1 MSQTMKASLAEFI
14 GVFFF
19 VFIGAGAICTDAIT
33 HGSVG
38 LVGIALA
45 HGLMMAINIA
55 ALGHISGGHFNP
67 AVTIALA
74 TINRISVRDAAAY
87 VASQLLGAGV
97 AGFALKSIFPSLVTA
112 APFLGATLPGNGI
125 DAQGALL
132 IEVVLTIVLLTAVY
146 GTAVAP
152 GGPRGVVPFAVGLA
166 IAVDILA
173 AGPLSGA
180 SMNPARTMGP
190 VFATGNTDLLWIYWV
205 GPVLGALAAV
215 WIYDALLAPAAA
227 PRPGA
232 AGTRARAA
240 RKR

>member
-1 MSQTMKASLAEFI
+1 MSQSMKASLAEFI

-74 TINRISVRDAAAY
+74 TINKISVKDAASY
-87 VASQLLGAGV
+87 VVAQLLGAGA
-97 AGFALKSIFPSLVTA
+97 AGFLLKAIFPSLASA
-112 APFLGATLPGNGI
+112 APYLGATLPGNGI
-125 DAQGALL
+125 DPSTCLL
-132 IEVVLTIVLLTAVY
+132 IEIVLTFVLLTAVY

-173 AGPLSGA
+173 GGPLSGA

-205 GPVLGALAAV
+205 GPVGGALAAV
-215 WIYDALLAPAAA
+215 WLYESLLAPAAA
-227 PRPGA
+227 
-232 AGTRARAA
+232 ARVG

>member
-1 MSQTMKASLAEFI
+1 MSQSMKASLAEFL

-19 VFIGAGAICTDAIT
+19 VFKGAGAICTDAVT
-33 HGSVG
+33 HGQVG

-74 TINRISVRDAAAY
+74 TINKISVRDAAAY
-87 VASQLLGAGV
+87 IVAQLLGAGV
-97 AGFALKSIFPSLVTA
+97 AGFVLKAIFPALATA
-112 APFLGATLPGNGI
+112 APFLGATLPGTGLEPQAVLWVEI
-125 DAQGALL
+125 
-132 IEVVLTIVLLTAVY
+132 VLTFVLLTAVY

-173 AGPLSGA
+173 GGPLSGA

-190 VFATGNTDLLWIYWV
+190 VFATGNVENLWIYWV
-205 GPVLGALAAV
+205 GPILGALGAV
-215 WIYDALLAPAAA
+215 WVYDSLLAPAAA
-227 PRPGA
+227 
-232 AGTRARAA
+232 RAR
-240 RKR
+240 RR